1 MVLRLHFFRE
11 TALLGTGLAL
21 IGLAVYFDRNVRLPV
36 TVATL
41 RNPAAFSRNPLD
53 ILGYDVTDVRAAN
66 MADIGLYGGPTL
78 PLLLSLHPR
87 PRPDYP
93 VILVMWLET
102 MLLTFALASVIKNRT
117 SRPRPYVLNDTFP
130 FDQQLNRNDR
140 AAFLSGH
147 AALATAGSVLFARL
161 VNHYSTNLAGYFIV
175 WFLAGAFPG
184 FTGFLRVKA
193 AKHWP
198 TDVVAG
204 ILVGGGVSTLIFRLH
219 TTAATKA

>member
-21 IGLAVYFDRNVRLPV
+21 IGLAVYFNRNVRLPV

-41 RNPAAFSRNPLD
+41 RNPAAFSHNPLD
-53 ILGYDVTDVRAAN
+53 NFGYNVTDVRAAN

-87 PRPDYP
+87 SRPDYP
-93 VILVMWLET
+93 VILVIWLET

-117 SRPRPYVLNDTFP
+117 GRPRPYVLNPDFP
-130 FDQQLNRNDR
+130 SKQLLNRNDR

-147 AALATAGSVLFARL
+147 VALATAGSRLFAYL
-161 VNHYSTNLAGYFIV
+161 VTHYFPKPLLSAFVWLVAGVFS
-175 WFLAGAFPG
+175 G
-184 FTGFLRVKA
+184 FTGYLRVRS

-204 ILVGGGVSTLIFRLH
+204 VLVGGGVSSVIFKLH
-219 TTAATKA
+219 QSDAT